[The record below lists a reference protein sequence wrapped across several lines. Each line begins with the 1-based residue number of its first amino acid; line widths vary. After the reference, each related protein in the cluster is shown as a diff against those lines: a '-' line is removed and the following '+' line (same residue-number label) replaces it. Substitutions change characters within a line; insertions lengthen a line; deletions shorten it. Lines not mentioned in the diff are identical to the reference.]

1 MRAAWLGYYAPVSQ
15 LAARTML
22 TLVTL
27 GFGLNLVWARKLV
40 AGVRR
45 SLARTQAYEGV
56 NGKAK
61 AR

>member
-1 MRAAWLGYYAPVSQ
+1 
-15 LAARTML
+15 ML